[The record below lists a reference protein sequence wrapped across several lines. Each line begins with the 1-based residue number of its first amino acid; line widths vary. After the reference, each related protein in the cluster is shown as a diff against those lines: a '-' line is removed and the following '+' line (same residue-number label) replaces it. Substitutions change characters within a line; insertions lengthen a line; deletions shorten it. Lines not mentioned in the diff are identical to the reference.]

1 MDLRCPSLVHS
12 LLVSWERLAG
22 LRMVLAGM
30 LSSVPVVSPPVS
42 DLPRVLLM
50 MVVEVQ
56 EKSKKCT
63 ALLKSSACVKSD
75 NILMAV
81 AEQITRPIPD
91 VRSGEKGSDHLVRTS
106 RTQVKSKQNTR
117 Y

>member
-12 LLVSWERLAG
+12 LLVSWEGLAG

-30 LSSVPVVSPPVS
+30 LSSDPVVSPVG
-42 DLPRVLLM
+42 DLPRVLLT

-56 EKSKKCT
+56 EKSKKCP
-63 ALLKSSACVKSD
+63 AILKSSACVKSD